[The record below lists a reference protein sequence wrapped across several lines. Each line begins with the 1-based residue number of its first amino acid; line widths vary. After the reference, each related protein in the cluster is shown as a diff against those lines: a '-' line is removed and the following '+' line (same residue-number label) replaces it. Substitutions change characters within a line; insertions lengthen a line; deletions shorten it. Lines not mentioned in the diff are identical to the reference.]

1 MARLAALLGP
11 LATLIL
17 RELGRTGS
25 VAGNHF
31 LLFVVLLF
39 AMNPRSAVFLVMV
52 AGLVLLF
59 PLSADPLRRIPA
71 ERFLL
76 LPLSTS
82 ERIRIRVLGLF
93 LSPVIWVVLG
103 VALWSGKRYV
113 GISLMLLFLALFFN
127 GISLLWARDIGQV
140 QRVSPL
146 RHLPILPGLMG
157 GLLTKN
163 IREMFHVLD
172 PYAGMALAIPGAI
185 YRFTSPKPVPEVMQG
200 ITMLVALTLSTYAQ
214 RLFAL
219 DSDNGFE
226 RYGLMPIR
234 GWQVLLAKD
243 LAFLL
248 ILMLLVLP
256 LNPLSGLAAG
266 VVLLTIG
273 HRPSVLEPQSQPRW
287 CFVTGVRGWSGVGQ
301 VIAMFVAGTA
311 TYQFTPLVLIPCA
324 TLYLASLVY
333 YGSRFEARW
342 AGNVTSAA

>member
-17 RELGRTGS
+17 RELGRTAS

-39 AMNPRSAVFLVMV
+39 AMNPHSAAFLLIV

-59 PLSADPLRRIPA
+59 PLSADPLRRIPE

-93 LSPVIWVVLG
+93 LSPVVWVVLG
-103 VALWSGKRYV
+103 VSLWGGRRYV
-113 GISLMLLFLALFFN
+113 GVSLTLLLLRLFSN
-127 GISLLWARDIGQV
+127 GVSFLWARDIGRI
-140 QRVSPL
+140 QRLSLL
-146 RHLPILPGLMG
+146 RHLPLLPGPLG
-157 GLLTKN
+157 GLVTKN

-172 PYAGMALAIPGAI
+172 PYAGLALAVAATI
-185 YRFTSPKPVPEVMQG
+185 YRFTSLRPVPEAMHG
-200 ITMLVALTLSTYAQ
+200 ITMLVALTLSSYAQ

-219 DSDNGFE
+219 DSDDGFE

-248 ILMLLVLP
+248 VLMLLVLP

-266 VVLLTIG
+266 LVLLTTG
-273 HRPSVLEPQSQPRW
+273 HRPSVQEPQSQPRW

-301 VIAMFVAGTA
+301 IIAMFVVGTA
-311 TYQFTPLVLIPCA
+311 TYQFTSLVLIPCA
-324 TLYLASLVY
+324 TLYFATLAY
-333 YGSRFEARW
+333 YGSRLEGRW
-342 AGNVTSAA
+342 AGNVTCPG